1 MAGDGAEHGFV
12 RNAPFGTRQNGG
24 ADAVPHRRGACFA
37 ALRVF
42 RVRLHDGAH
51 LVLGQFLGGIVQKRR
66 QCGLLRV
73 GAIVLGQLDGHF
85 FHVDGMLVAL
95 IAQAAAHKLLCL
107 FQIHLSATSF
117 CVPV

>member
-12 RNAPFGTRQNGG
+12 CDAPLRTRQNGG
-24 ADAVPHRRGACFA
+24 ADAVPYRRGACFA
-37 ALRVF
+37 ALRIL
-42 RVRLHDGAH
+42 RVCLHDSAH

-73 GAIVLGQLDGHF
+73 GAVVLGQFDGHF

-95 IAQAAAHKLLCL
+95 IAQAAAHKFLCL
-107 FQIHLSATSF
+107 FQLHLSATSF